1 VKEKEA
7 LSQVYL
13 FRELTPGEMDILI
26 SISKEKRVKKGDMI
40 FREGDAGDSFYL
52 IVSGSVR
59 ISTIIPGV
67 GEEAL
72 TILREGEYFGEMAL
86 IDDVPRSASA
96 IANDD
101 TILLLIGRDDFR
113 KLLAQETGIAYKLL
127 WVFTRT
133 LCSRLRKTDE
143 QLKSIFSIAKTF

>member
-1 VKEKEA
+1 MKEKEV

-13 FRELTPGEMDILI
+13 FRELTPSEMDILI
-26 SISKEKRVKKGDMI
+26 SISKEKRVKKNEVI
-40 FREGDAGDSFYL
+40 FKEGDIGDAFYM

-59 ISTIIPGV
+59 ISTIVPGV

-86 IDDVPRSASA
+86 IDDAPRSASA

-101 TILLLIGRDDFR
+101 TILLVIDRRISEGSLPRI
-113 KLLAQETGIAYKLL
+113 QELPINYSGYLQRHSPHA
-127 WVFTRT
+127 
-133 LCSRLRKTDE
+133 CARLMN
-143 QLKSIFSIAKTF
+143 S